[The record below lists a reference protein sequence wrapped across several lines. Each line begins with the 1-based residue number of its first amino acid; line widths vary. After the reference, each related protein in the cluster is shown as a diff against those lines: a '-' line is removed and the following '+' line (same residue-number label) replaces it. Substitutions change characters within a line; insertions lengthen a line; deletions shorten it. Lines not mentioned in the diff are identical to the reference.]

1 LGTVAG
7 VKNNSTVAS
16 ATETGAGAPGT
27 ASLEVTA
34 PPTASYAQTVLDDGP
49 AGYWRFGEP
58 SGTTQIDSSGHGN
71 DGTYLGGVALAQP
84 GALAGDPNTAASYDG
99 VNDTSRIPD
108 AASLDV
114 GAQFTVEGW
123 VRRSSTSKSVEL
135 MNKGGNGFQLVV
147 MNAGS
152 GNKVFLR
159 KANVT
164 TLAQSTVPVLADG
177 KYHHVA
183 ATINGPGSTARIY
196 VDGANVTDGLPAGAA
211 QVIQDTPFLLT
222 FGISASTETRFD
234 EFAIY
239 DAVLTAA
246 QVAEHHAVGAP

>member
-1 LGTVAG
+1 MA
-7 VKNNSTVAS
+7 AD
-16 ATETGAGAPGT
+16 A
-27 ASLEVTA
+27 
-34 PPTASYAQTVLDDGP
+34 P

-58 SGTTQIDSSGHGN
+58 SGSTVQIDSSGHGN
-71 DGTYLGGVALAQP
+71 NGTYLGGVTLAQP
-84 GALAGDPNTAASYDG
+84 GALVGNPNTAASYDG

-108 AASLDV
+108 SASLDV
-114 GAQFTVEGW
+114 GPQFTVEGW
-123 VRRSSTSKSVEL
+123 VKRSSTTKSMEL

-147 MNAGS
+147 MSAGS

-177 KYHHVA
+177 RYHHIA

-196 VDGANVTDGLPAGAA
+196 VDGVDVTDGVPAGAA

-222 FGISASTETRFD
+222 FGISAATETKFD
-234 EFAIY
+234 EFALY
-239 DAVLTAA
+239 DGVLSGARIAA
-246 QVAEHHAVGAP
+246 HHAAGVGGV